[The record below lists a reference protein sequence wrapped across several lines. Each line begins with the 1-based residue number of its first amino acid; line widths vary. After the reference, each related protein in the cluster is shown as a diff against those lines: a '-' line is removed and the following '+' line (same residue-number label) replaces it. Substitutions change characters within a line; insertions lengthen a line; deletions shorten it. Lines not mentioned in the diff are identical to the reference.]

1 MSDPEQDNLA
11 IAEDKLQ
18 RFLALAEE
26 ILALK
31 AALKQRLDEALQ
43 AGAFTET
50 LRTRTIIGL
59 HLKALDCFD
68 RLIIDARDRRGEA
81 SHHLKTMVE
90 CFIYSHWVS
99 CDKGETRA
107 RLLSAEGFRS
117 RAAYHESIE
126 EKEYAATWREM
137 QRQET
142 QGLESEWEAFKPK
155 LQQLAPPE
163 TKEHYDRIYR
173 FACEAAHIGDLR
185 AYTPP
190 FPQEPGLRLSHLS
203 MLRAYISLK
212 FGIILACD
220 LLHDAS
226 VALKMGADK
235 QIDGFRERWRAIIA
249 FGSATPSGSN

>member
-1 MSDPEQDNLA
+1 M
-11 IAEDKLQ
+11 
-18 RFLALAEE
+18 AEE

-107 RLLSAEGFRS
+107 RLLSAEGYRS

-142 QGLESEWEAFKPK
+142 QGLETEWEAFKPK

-203 MLRAYISLK
+203 MLRAYISIN

-220 LLHDAS
+220 LLQDAS
-226 VALKMGADK
+226 IALKLGAAK

-249 FGSATPSGSN
+249 LGPATSGGSN